1 MTRLDCDTAALH
13 GSLRFDHS
21 LSDWNSWR
29 VGGRSDCF
37 YLPAGVEDFGF
48 FLSRCAGDK
57 PVTCIGLGSNLLVR
71 DGGVRGIVAS
81 LRDGFGKITH
91 EDGAVYA
98 QAGVTCARLARYCA
112 EHGLAGLE
120 FVVGVPG
127 TVGGALAMNAG
138 AFGGEI
144 WERVVEVD
152 VIGRDG
158 RVHTRGAGDFETS
171 YRTVKMPAEE
181 WFIAGRFELSGAD
194 PAGLRARIKEFLRRR
209 KVTQPLGE
217 PSCGSVFKNPGGAHA
232 ARLIEECGL
241 KGHAIGGAQVSLKHA
256 NFIVNRGGA
265 RAADIEALIRHVQ
278 SVVAR
283 ETGVKL
289 ETEVRIIGEESR

>member
-1 MTRLDCDTAALH
+1 MTQLDCDVAALH
-13 GSLRFDHS
+13 GKLRFDHS

-29 VGGRSDCF
+29 VGGLSDCF
-37 YLPAGVEDFGF
+37 YLPADLEDFGF
-48 FLSRCAGDK
+48 FLSRCVGDK

-71 DGGVRGIVAS
+71 DGGVRGIVVS
-81 LRDGFGKITH
+81 LRDGFDRIERRGR
-91 EDGAVYA
+91 AVHA

-120 FVVGVPG
+120 FIVGVPG

-144 WERVVEVD
+144 WERVVAVD

-158 RVHTRGAGDFETS
+158 RVRTRDADEFEVA
-171 YRTVKMPAEE
+171 YRAVKAPAEE
-181 WFIAGRFELSGAD
+181 WFVAGRFETSAGD
-194 PAGLRARIKEFLRRR
+194 PAELQARIKEFLRRR
-209 KVTQPLGE
+209 KATQPLGE
-217 PSCGSVFKNPGGAHA
+217 PSCGSVFRNPGGAHA

-241 KGHAIGGAQVSLKHA
+241 KGHALGGAQVSLKHA

-265 RAADIEALIRHVQ
+265 SAADVEALIRQVQ
-278 SVVAR
+278 SVVASR
-283 ETGVKL
+283 TGVKL
-289 ETEVRIIGEESR
+289 QTEVRIIGEESR